1 MTVRGDVAVRSPVRR
16 RASATGRGF
25 TLVEALVAIAVFGIV
40 ATIVFGGFSQTMRNR
55 QFVEAQSDRSH
66 VIRVAM
72 ERMVREISS
81 AFVSV
86 HVNPNPQLI
95 TMRTGFHG
103 RREGRGARLDF
114 TSFSHR
120 RLYRDAHES
129 DQNELGYFL
138 AEVRNE
144 EGDRRT
150 ALVRREQNR
159 IDDDFEH
166 GGQAAVLVEEVLEF
180 ELSFLDPLSLE
191 WRDTWDASSGQEQ
204 NRLPAQVR
212 IRLTVPQTGRGRPGR
227 RREEVYTT
235 RAMVPITW
243 ALNHAVY
250 NP

>member
-1 MTVRGDVAVRSPVRR
+1 MSRRLPMRAPVARS
-16 RASATGRGF
+16 RGF

-55 QFVEAQSDRSH
+55 QFVENQTDRSH

-81 AFVSV
+81 AYVSV
-86 HVNPNPQLI
+86 HVNPNPQLV
-95 TMRTGFHG
+95 TVRTGFHG

-129 DQNELGYFL
+129 DQNEVGFFV
-138 AEVRNE
+138 AEFRDSD
-144 EGDRRT
+144 GDDHT

-159 IDDDFEH
+159 IDEDPER
-166 GGQAAVLVEEVLEF
+166 GGHTAVLVEDVEEF
-180 ELSFLDPLSLE
+180 ELSYLDPLSLE
-191 WRDTWDASSGQEQ
+191 WRDTWDASGLEQ
-204 NRLPAQVR
+204 NRLPCQVR
-212 IRLTVPQTGRGRPGR
+212 IRLVVPGARNPRD
-227 RREEVYTT
+227 EEVYTT
-235 RAMVPITW
+235 RAMVPIHW